1 MVRDTSPAAALV
13 FSGTPEPARFFHG
26 PPQEE
31 SLARLE
37 WLATERQRCG
47 LVVGASGLGKSHLMA
62 MTSRRFAGL
71 GAEVAVLSLRGLA
84 AADWLPMLL
93 DRLPL
98 DPAARGEGLRP
109 WQMLEQ
115 RLRENAL
122 LERTTALVFDD
133 IDAAPDD
140 VVDGVT
146 RLATAVEPRFA
157 RTLVVAT
164 TQPEGWGRLPEPLR
178 RRAVVRIEL
187 APWTAEL
194 TAGYLAH
201 ELDRHGIARDM
212 FTPEACGT
220 IARCAEGVPRDIV
233 SLARLA
239 LAAATG
245 DGATVVDA
253 GTVERVWRELSTS
266 WNQSPP
272 GAAGSDPMPDAE
284 EQPRVRVVRRLWG

>member
-1 MVRDTSPAAALV
+1 
-13 FSGTPEPARFFHG
+13 
-26 PPQEE
+26 
-31 SLARLE
+31 
-37 WLATERQRCG
+37 
-47 LVVGASGLGKSHLMA
+47 
-62 MTSRRFAGL
+62 
-71 GAEVAVLSLRGLA
+71 
-84 AADWLPMLL
+84 
-93 DRLPL
+93 
-98 DPAARGEGLRP
+98 
-109 WQMLEQ
+109 MLEQ

-178 RRAVVRIEL
+178 HRAVVRIEL

-194 TAGYLAH
+194 TAGYLATNWT
-201 ELDRHGIARDM
+201 GTGSRDM

-253 GTVERVWRELSTS
+253 GTVERVWRRTLDVVEPVATRCGRERSHARRRRATAGPRRQAPLGLSVQRRCPRCFRTRHRDVD
-266 WNQSPP
+266 WRPHERRPGDIPCPHRHRRPP
-272 GAAGSDPMPDAE
+272 GRGT
-284 EQPRVRVVRRLWG
+284 